1 MTYIERSNF
10 QPHPFHLV
18 DPSPWPL
25 TTSISLGTTLIS
37 LGFLMHGY
45 IDSNILFFLNIL
57 SLILSMTFWFRDMIA
72 EGTYLGNHTLAVRN
86 GLNLGFLLF
95 IISEILI
102 FASLFW
108 IYFYSAIGASI
119 EIGGSW
125 PPLGIESVKPTEL
138 PLLNTIILLASGAT
152 ITFSHHGIL
161 NSNRKNGL
169 LGLILTIWLI
179 IIFVLCQIIEYK
191 TASFTYSDGIY
202 GAIFYSATALHFI
215 HMNMLIIML
224 IICYWR
230 LKFYHIT
237 NNHHVG
243 LETTIAYVHV
253 LDVIWLFI
261 YVIMYF
267 WGN

>member
-1 MTYIERSNF
+1 MTYAERSKF

-18 DPSPWPL
+18 DPSPWPI
-25 TTSISLGTTLIS
+25 TTSVSLGTTLIS

-45 IDSNILFFLNIL
+45 IASNTLFFLNLL
-57 SLILSMTFWFRDMIA
+57 SLTLSMVFWFRDIIS
-72 EGTYLGNHTLAVRN
+72 EGTYLGHHTLAVRS
-86 GLNLGFLLF
+86 GLNYGFLLF
-95 IISEILI
+95 VLSEILI

-119 EIGGSW
+119 EIGASW
-125 PPLGIESVKPTEL
+125 PPLGIESIKPTEL

-152 ITFSHHGIL
+152 VTFSHHGL
-161 NSNRKNGL
+161 LQGNRKNAN
-169 LGLILTIWLI
+169 LGLVLTIWLI
-179 IIFVLCQIIEYK
+179 VIFVLCQVVEYK

-215 HMNMLIIML
+215 HMNMLIVML
-224 IICYWR
+224 VVCYWR
-230 LKFYHIT
+230 LKNYHLT
-237 NNHHVG
+237 SNHHVG
-243 LETTIAYVHV
+243 YETTILYLHV

-261 YVIMYF
+261 YVVMYF